1 MRRTLAP
8 AYAALFSAAL
18 FAPSAARAEAFPYP
32 TPIWAAAQLVPSPGV
47 AVVRGEP
54 ALLLRWQVTP
64 LLYSFALRPGLFPLR
79 VLVAEPMTRHGGS
92 VELFVSPE
100 YLGLGRDFASRWGA
114 RTGVRSYFPL
124 VDFGEGL
131 AMSVGG
137 AHVYHQREHAMSFEA
152 GLYAL
157 FGVFGIEASF
167 TPRLLGREAFFVA
180 MRVRYF

>member
-1 MRRTLAP
+1 MRRARRLA
-8 AYAALFSAAL
+8 SAGFVASL
-18 FAPSAARAEAFPYP
+18 LLPRAARADAFPYP
-32 TPIWAAAQLVPSPGV
+32 TVIWAATQLVPSPGV

-64 LLYSFALRPGLFPLR
+64 LLYSFALRRGLFPLR

-100 YLGLGRDFASRWGA
+100 YLGMGREFASRWGA

-124 VDFGEGL
+124 LDFGEGL
-131 AMSVGG
+131 AMSLGG
-137 AHVYHQREHAMSFEA
+137 AHVYHQGEHAMGFEA

-157 FGVFGIEASF
+157 FGVFGLEASF
-167 TPRLLGREAFFVA
+167 TPRLAGREAYFVA

>member
-1 MRRTLAP
+1 MAARRLA
-8 AYAALFSAAL
+8 SAAL
-18 FAPSAARAEAFPYP
+18 SSAALLLPGAARAEAFPYP
-32 TPIWAAAQLVPSPGV
+32 TPIWAVAQLVPSPGV

-54 ALLLRWQVTP
+54 ALFLRWQVTP
-64 LLYSFALRPGLFPLR
+64 LLYSFALRRELFPLR

-92 VELFVSPE
+92 IELFVSPE

-124 VDFGEGL
+124 VEFGEGL
-131 AMSVGG
+131 AMSLGG

-157 FGVFGIEASF
+157 FGVFGIEASV
-167 TPRLLGREAFFVA
+167 TPRLVGREAFFVS